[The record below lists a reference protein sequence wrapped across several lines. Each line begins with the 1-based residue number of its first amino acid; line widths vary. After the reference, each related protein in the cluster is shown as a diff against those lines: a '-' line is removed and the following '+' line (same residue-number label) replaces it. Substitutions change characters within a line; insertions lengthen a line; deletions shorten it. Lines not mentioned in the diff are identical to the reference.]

1 MRGQPV
7 FSGLSWKYFDLRSIN
22 KQLTLSMLKYAVP
35 LIPTSVFWW
44 ITNVSD
50 RYMVTYMVSLE
61 AEGLYA
67 AAYKIP
73 TILTLLSNVFMEAW
87 QLSSLTH
94 GKKKGGREFFHNVFG
109 SLQSLVFIGGSALIL
124 CCKLITSILVSPA
137 FYPSWEYIP
146 LLIMATTCSCFT
158 AFLGSVYMLE
168 KQSVKSLL
176 TTIAGAGANVL
187 FNLLLIPRWGVNGAA
202 AATAYKLICWYILLG
217 ISAKRMINFNLHS
230 VKAGICLLIMLAQ
243 SVIMIF

>member
-1 MRGQPV
+1 
-7 FSGLSWKYFDLRSIN
+7 
-22 KQLTLSMLKYAVP
+22 
-35 LIPTSVFWW
+35 
-44 ITNVSD
+44 
-50 RYMVTYMVSLE
+50 
-61 AEGLYA
+61 
-67 AAYKIP
+67 
-73 TILTLLSNVFMEAW
+73 MEAW

-202 AATAYKLICWYILLG
+202 AATFISYLLVYILRG

-243 SVIMIF
+243 SVIMIFEIKGWLVFELILFAIIFIINIKNLLLSAQRLLKRRPKPKRPERY